1 MVYYAGSNLVSKGS
15 LFLHLWTGEYDLT
28 FNEVLARTIASQIC
42 ANQGDEF
49 GLVEAFAHV
58 CHFLH
63 DNPDRLSL
71 RSKATAPSLMLT
83 SSGLQLLAKTY
94 FTAYRKSD
102 LPVIPGT
109 VPDTIVSVVM
119 MEAFGYSQRDV
130 DRIKIEHQ
138 LAMSAEN
145 CVGALLERYL
155 DSVLRPYGWYWCCG
169 SFVKAV
175 DFIRHD
181 HGMNWLTLQIKNRD
195 NSENSS
201 SSAIRN
207 GTPIQKWFR
216 SFSRTGATNWSNL
229 PPLMHGYNLSE
240 QGFTEYVRAYLLKE
254 RQRTQQAP

>member
-1 MVYYAGSNLVSKGS
+1 
-15 LFLHLWTGEYDLT
+15 LT
-28 FNEVLARTIASQIC
+28 FSETSARIIASQIC
-42 ANQGDEF
+42 TNEGDEF
-49 GLVEAFAHV
+49 GLVESFAQV
-58 CHFLH
+58 CNFLN
-63 DNPDRLSL
+63 DNPDRLSS
-71 RSKATAPSLMLT
+71 RAKATAPSIPFT
-83 SSGLQLLAKTY
+83 SSGLQVLAKTY

-109 VPDTIVSVVM
+109 VPDDIVSVVM
-119 MEAFGYSQRDV
+119 MEAFGYTQRDA

-181 HGMNWLTLQIKNRD
+181 QGMNWLTLQIKNRD

-216 SFSRTGATNWSNL
+216 SFSRTGATNWSKL
-229 PPLMHGYNLSE
+229 PPLMQGYNLSE
-240 QGFTEYVRAYLLKE
+240 QGFTDYVRAYLLKE